1 MKKIQDERTFETG
14 CYTAFF
20 DAIDEMIFIKD
31 DELRY
36 VFANQALLN
45 FFKRK
50 NATFLGKKDSNF
62 MDASH
67 AKACETSDRM
77 ALQKKKTVMGY
88 ETIGE
93 RIYQTRKFPF
103 RFKDGHKGIGGIIFD
118 VTRQHKTLESLKVEK
133 ERIEVI

>member
-1 MKKIQDERTFETG
+1 MKKIQHSFEAFETG

-36 VFANQALLN
+36 VFANHALLD

-50 NATFLGKKDSNF
+50 NSAFLGKKDSDL

-67 AKACETSDRM
+67 AKACENSDKI
-77 ALQKKKTVMGY
+77 ALQEQKTVMHY

-103 RFKDGHKGIGGIIFD
+103 QF
-118 VTRQHKTLESLKVEK
+118 
-133 ERIEVI
+133 